1 MGQIIHATETTASAI
16 DASWFRGATLSSI
29 ELPQQYVWWFRF
41 STGAVIMVECLWR
54 ILARSIVLTSEDH
67 QHKFGLPVPLDAL
80 GRASE
85 LLVGD
90 TVTGFVLHE
99 DSLDLVFSFSRGH
112 RLNILPTSAG
122 YEAWQIVSP
131 QRQHIIA
138 TGGGR
143 LDTYTDET

>member
-1 MGQIIHATETTASAI
+1 
-16 DASWFRGATLSSI
+16 
-29 ELPQQYVWWFRF
+29 
-41 STGAVIMVECLWR
+41 MVECLWR
-54 ILARSIVLTSEDH
+54 ILGSSILATSEDH
-67 QHKFGLPVPLDAL
+67 QHKFGLPAPLDAL

-90 TVTGFVLHE
+90 TVTDFVLPE

-112 RLNILPTSAG
+112 RLDILPTSAG

-131 QRQHIIA
+131 KRQHIIA
-138 TGGGR
+138 IGGGR